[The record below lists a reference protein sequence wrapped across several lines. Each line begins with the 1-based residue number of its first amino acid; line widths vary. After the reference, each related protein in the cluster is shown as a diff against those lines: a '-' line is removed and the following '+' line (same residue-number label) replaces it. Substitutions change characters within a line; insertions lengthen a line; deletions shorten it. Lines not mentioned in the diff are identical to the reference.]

1 MLTVELV
8 NLIVRLELLQKK
20 MVLALLTLKN
30 VSAVDLAQLHVQ
42 QKQLLKNSLL
52 FINNGTG
59 LSFIRQPRFFNIFLV
74 SLIFIFAAHA
84 QNDGHNRIII
94 EKEKLPVIESLS
106 PSRANTVLK
115 DYNSIVESNSKLI
128 SAGREPEYMFF
139 QYKNTERFTFQA
151 LAARCCIT
159 QETLA
164 TLNQIE
170 NAQDDIKGQTLI
182 LPVVSGLF
190 IPIERG
196 INSVEVLL
204 QENYSTQTLT
214 KNTIYYN
221 INGRDYLFLCGK
233 RFTPTERAYF
243 LDSALRLPL
252 DSDSFWVSSEFGKRK
267 NPFSG
272 EMKNHNGID
281 LAAAE
286 GTPVYAIKDGAVYAA
301 IENDAEF
308 GNYIILSHDQ
318 GKMTSVYAHLSK
330 IRPERYQYVKKGEV
344 IGYVGQTGMATGP
357 HLHFEIRQGGKAED
371 PRARLNI
378 E

>member
-1 MLTVELV
+1 MLKI
-8 NLIVRLELLQKK
+8 NY
-20 MVLALLTLKN
+20 LA
-30 VSAVDLAQLHVQ
+30 
-42 QKQLLKNSLL
+42 
-52 FINNGTG
+52 G
-59 LSFIRQPRFFNIFLV
+59 LSFKRQPRFFAF
-74 SLIFIFAAHA
+74 LIFVLIFSFTVGA
-84 QNDGHNRIII
+84 QTQPEDDGVKRIII
-94 EKEKLPVIESLS
+94 NKENLPVIESLS

-115 DYNSIVESNSKLI
+115 DFNSIVESNSKII
-128 SAGREPEYMFF
+128 SAGREPEIMFF
-139 QYKNTERFTFQA
+139 RYTNTERFTFHGIA
-151 LAARCCIT
+151 SRTCIT

-170 NAQDDIKGQTLI
+170 NAQDDMKGRTLI
-182 LPVVSGLF
+182 IPVVNGLF

-196 INSVEVLL
+196 INSLEILL

-214 KNTIYYN
+214 KNIIYYN
-221 INGRDYLFLCGK
+221 IEGRDYLFLRSK

-252 DSDSFWVSSEFGKRK
+252 DSSSFWVSSEFGKRK

-281 LAAAE
+281 LAAPE
-286 GTPVYAIKDGAVYAA
+286 GTPVYAIKDGAAYAC

-330 IRPERYQYVKKGEV
+330 ITVERYQYVKKGDV
-344 IGYVGQTGMATGP
+344 IGFVGQTGMATGP

-371 PRARLNI
+371 PRLKLNI
-378 E
+378 EN

>member
-1 MLTVELV
+1 M
-8 NLIVRLELLQKK
+8 
-20 MVLALLTLKN
+20 
-30 VSAVDLAQLHVQ
+30 
-42 QKQLLKNSLL
+42 NS
-52 FINNGTG
+52 INYETG
-59 LSFIRQPRFFNIFLV
+59 LSFNRLPRFFNFFVFFLFFSFTAV
-74 SLIFIFAAHA
+74 A
-84 QNDGHNRIII
+84 QSQSTVQSENGGKTRIII
-94 EKEKLPVIESLS
+94 EKDELLEIESLK
-106 PSRANTVLK
+106 PSRANTILK
-115 DYNSIVESNSKLI
+115 DYNSVVENNSKLI
-128 SAGREPEYMFF
+128 SAGREPEIMFF
-139 QYKNTERFTFQA
+139 KYTNNENFTFQGI
-151 LAARCCIT
+151 AARTCIT

-170 NAQDDIKGQTLI
+170 NAQDDVKGKTLI
-182 LPVVSGLF
+182 LPVVSGVF
-190 IPIERG
+190 VPVERG
-196 INSVEVLL
+196 NNSLEILL

-221 INGRDYLFLCGK
+221 INGKDYLFLRSK

-252 DSDSFWVSSEFGKRK
+252 DNDSYWVSSEFGKRK

-286 GTPVYAIKDGAVYAA
+286 GTPVYAIKDGAVYSV
-301 IENDAEF
+301 IDDDVEF

-330 IRPERYQYVKKGEV
+330 IFVDRYQYVKKGDV
-344 IGYVGQTGMATGP
+344 IGLVGQTGMATGP

-371 PRARLNI
+371 PRTKLEIKN
-378 E
+378 

>member
-1 MLTVELV
+1 MLKI
-8 NLIVRLELLQKK
+8 NY
-20 MVLALLTLKN
+20 LA
-30 VSAVDLAQLHVQ
+30 
-42 QKQLLKNSLL
+42 
-52 FINNGTG
+52 G
-59 LSFIRQPRFFNIFLV
+59 LSFKRQPRFFNSF
-74 SLIFIFAAHA
+74 IFILFLFIFSPAFLCA
-84 QNDGHNRIII
+84 QDINRIII
-94 EKEKLPVIESLS
+94 DKEKLPVIESLS
-106 PSRANTVLK
+106 PSRANTIFK
-115 DYNSIVESNSKLI
+115 DYNSIVESNSKAI
-128 SAGREPEYMFF
+128 SAGREPEIMFF
-139 QYKNTERFTFQA
+139 LYKNTERFTFQG

-170 NAQDDIKGQTLI
+170 NAQDDIKGRTLI
-182 LPVVSGLF
+182 LPVVNGIF
-190 IPIERG
+190 IPVDRG

-214 KNTIYYN
+214 KDNIYYN
-221 INGRDYLFLCGK
+221 IDGRDYLFLRSK

-243 LDSALRLPL
+243 LDSALRLPI
-252 DSDSFWVSSEFGKRK
+252 DNDSFWVSSEFGKRK

-272 EMKNHNGID
+272 QLKDHNGID

-286 GTPVYAIKDGAVYAA
+286 GTPVYAIKDGAVYIA

-330 IRPERYQYVKKGEV
+330 ITVERYQYVKKGDV

-371 PRARLNI
+371 PRKKLNI

>member
-1 MLTVELV
+1 MA
-8 NLIVRLELLQKK
+8 
-20 MVLALLTLKN
+20 LALLMLK
-30 VSAVDLAQLHVQ
+30 SASAAVLVLHHVR

-59 LSFIRQPRFFNIFLV
+59 LSFYRQPRFFTF
-74 SLIFIFAAHA
+74 LIFFLFFSFAASA
-84 QNDGHNRIII
+84 ENDGLNKIII
-94 EKEKLPVIESLS
+94 KTEKLPLIESLS
-106 PSRANTVLK
+106 PSRANTLLK

-151 LAARCCIT
+151 LSARTCIT

-170 NAQDDIKGQTLI
+170 NAQDDIKEKTLI

-190 IPIERG
+190 IPLEKG
-196 INSVEVLL
+196 INSIEVLL

-214 KNTIYYN
+214 KKAIYYK
-221 INGRDYLFLCGK
+221 INGKDYLFLCGQ
-233 RFTPTERAYF
+233 RFSPTERAYF

-252 DSDSFWVSSEFGKRK
+252 DSNSFWVSSEFGKRK

-272 EMKNHNGID
+272 ELKNHNGID
-281 LAAAE
+281 LAAEE

-301 IENDAEF
+301 IENDPEF

-371 PRARLNI
+371 PRSRLNI
-378 E
+378 EN